1 MQSKEFLELPG
12 DQVCKLITRDSLDIE
27 EEDLYNSA
35 LIWINHDL
43 PRRKTLILTL
53 MEHIRFPVMS
63 HDFLTMVV
71 ANESLIA
78 TAFSVINSW

>member
-35 LIWINHDL
+35 LNWINHDL